1 MNDTPADLRSL
12 LDRLKGAQHALI
24 DEAARQPG
32 LPSTAIIRRIADLEN
47 TIAAIL
53 ALIEERQGSRW
64 PRPFW
69 VKAGDHFAR
78 IICTA

>member
-32 LPSTAIIRRIADLEN
+32 LPSTAIIRRIAGLEN

-53 ALIEERQGSRW
+53 ALIEERQGSR
-64 PRPFW
+64 
-69 VKAGDHFAR
+69 
-78 IICTA
+78 